1 MSDEGSH
8 GAWVEGP
15 DRLVRELEFADFA
28 AALAYV
34 NRVGA
39 LAEDHNHHP
48 DIEIHG
54 WNKVRL
60 TLTTHDTG
68 GLTPNDHAM
77 AERIDALVS

>member
-1 MSDEGSH
+1 MAD
-8 GAWVEGP
+8 
-15 DRLVRELEFADFA
+15 LEFANFA
-28 AALAYV
+28 EALAYV

-39 LAEDHNHHP
+39 LAEEHNHHP

-68 GLTPNDHAM
+68 GLTRADHDM
-77 AERIDALVS
+77 ADRITALV